1 MDLAIGRRSYVW
13 ILFKNKFL
21 LDLVRRGAVKS
32 LDASG
37 NHLPGGFQVNITRL
51 TSMSELELSN
61 LIRAKIFS
69 AVGNYKTVEMLWL
82 SCMRLEGT
90 IPSDLCNHTKL
101 VEIVSFFF
109 IPHRV
114 APPFHRHESTFWV
127 VGKHDLLSGRRFVIQ
142 NISDLIRLASESS
155 QIWGK
160 SIWNIAPHSIDDA
173 STLRRID
180 FPSRDL
186 LISGHTFPQLPPT
199 LL

>member
-1 MDLAIGRRSYVW
+1 MVPFIECYCNWHLSPQDNFTTSNNSVNNYLLSDKVVVEITSVPNQQHHDLIEALHISS
-13 ILFKNKFL
+13 
-21 LDLVRRGAVKS
+21 VKS

-101 VEIVSFFF
+101 VEIVSEHCDVCS
-109 IPHRV
+109 IGLMV
-114 APPFHRHESTFWV
+114 LE
-127 VGKHDLLSGRRFVIQ
+127 RFT
-142 NISDLIRLASESS
+142 SWKYHSE
-155 QIWGK
+155 
-160 SIWNIAPHSIDDA
+160 
-173 STLRRID
+173 
-180 FPSRDL
+180 
-186 LISGHTFPQLPPT
+186 
-199 LL
+199 